1 MFNIYFSG
9 LVANRRSEWAGEG
22 VNVQYKFGRKLV
34 GDRTAMSRLKEVR
47 VTETQFA
54 DDAALY
60 STLAVALLDQPQVF

>member
-1 MFNIYFSG
+1 M
-9 LVANRRSEWAGEG
+9 
-22 VNVQYKFGRKLV
+22 QYKFGRKLV